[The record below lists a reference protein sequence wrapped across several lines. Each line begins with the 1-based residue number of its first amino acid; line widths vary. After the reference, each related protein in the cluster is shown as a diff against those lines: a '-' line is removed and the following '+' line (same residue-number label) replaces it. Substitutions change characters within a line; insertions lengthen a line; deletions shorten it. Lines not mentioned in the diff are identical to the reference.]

1 MPVLGDEHDYQHP
14 VEGDAAWSESYYF
27 NGYDDGEG
35 VGFFTRV
42 GIRPNEGTMD
52 ASLSIWLP
60 GGDVAHLRA
69 RRPQADM
76 VDTSLEV
83 GPVRYDCVT
92 PMREWHLGGR
102 GQAVVQALGAL
113 APGPPA
119 GGRPAGRAGGAV
131 DVELDVTFHNLTPPI
146 GAPGDGGQGDG
157 GQGDGGQGDGGQGE
171 GAAQLAGGS
180 VGKGHFEQAG
190 RLEGTIT
197 VDGRPHRLAEARG
210 NRDKSW
216 GPRRWDVPRMWRWFS
231 VNIGDDVAFGGIRLA
246 TAAGDLH
253 RGWVWRDGSAS
264 SVAEWRIT
272 TEVAPDGLTQRHV
285 RLDVLDKTGN
295 THRVEGEV
303 MRVAP
308 LSRGRGLEGTLVN
321 EGLVHWRYEGRSGTG
336 IAEYLHQLDGT
347 GHPLVPIE

>member
-157 GQGDGGQGDGGQGE
+157 GQGT
-171 GAAQLAGGS
+171 A
-180 VGKGHFEQAG
+180 GKGTAG
-190 RLEGTIT
+190 K
-197 VDGRPHRLAEARG
+197 GRARPSWRVARSARG
-210 NRDKSW
+210 ISSR
-216 GPRRWDVPRMWRWFS
+216 
-231 VNIGDDVAFGGIRLA
+231 
-246 TAAGDLH
+246 
-253 RGWVWRDGSAS
+253 RDGSKGPSPSTAG
-264 SVAEWRIT
+264 R
-272 TEVAPDGLTQRHV
+272 
-285 RLDVLDKTGN
+285 TGSPRPAA
-295 THRVEGEV
+295 TGT
-303 MRVAP
+303 
-308 LSRGRGLEGTLVN
+308 SRG
-321 EGLVHWRYEGRSGTG
+321 GR
-336 IAEYLHQLDGT
+336 ADGT
-347 GHPLVPIE
+347 SHGCGDGSP

>member
-1 MPVLGDEHDYQHP
+1 LPVLGDEHDYQHP

-27 NGYDDGEG
+27 NGYDEGEG
-35 VGFFTRV
+35 VGFFTRI

-60 GGDVAHLRA
+60 GGHVAHLRA
-69 RRPQADM
+69 RRPEADM

-83 GPVRYDCVT
+83 GPIRYVCVA

-102 GQAVVQALGAL
+102 GRAVVQALGAL

-119 GGRPAGRAGGAV
+119 GAASAGGPSGAV

-146 GAPGDGGQGDG
+146 GAPGDGAQGQG
-157 GQGDGGQGDGGQGE
+157 GQRE
-171 GAAQLAGGS
+171 GVAQLAGGS

-197 VDGRPHRLAEARG
+197 LDGRPHRLAEARG

-216 GPRRWDVPRMWRWFS
+216 GPRRWEAPRMWRWFS
-231 VNIGDDVAFGGIRLA
+231 VNIGDDVAFGGVRLA

-253 RGWVWRDGSAS
+253 RGWVWRDGSAT
-264 SVAEWRIT
+264 SVEEWRIT
-272 TEVAPDGLTQRHV
+272 TQVADDGLTQRRV
-285 RLDVLDKTGN
+285 SLDVLDKAGN
-295 THRVEGEV
+295 THRLDGEV

-308 LSRGRGLEGTLVN
+308 LSRGAGLEGTLVN
-321 EGLVHWRYEGRSGTG
+321 EGLVHWRYEGGSGTG
-336 IAEYLHQLDGT
+336 IAEYLHQLDST
-347 GHPLVPIE
+347 GRPLVPIE